1 MNKIRKIL
9 LSVMLTAC
17 LTAGCDGIKAEK
29 TQEAQ
34 EAQQTQAEYAT
45 LKAPES
51 AAERAMPAVS
61 EEKKTPSKAVS
72 ETVLETFSETKS
84 GRDYG
89 VIKTD
94 TWQTLPF
101 AFSVPEYSGVPY
113 TDVDAPDELS
123 SHWDDFAE
131 GHIILSKIDDLGRR
145 GSAIMLAAPETLPT
159 EERGETGTCKPSGW
173 VQNKYPGI
181 VDTDPP
187 FIYNRAH
194 LLMWAITGLTSEE
207 ANLITGTRYFN
218 TEAMLPTE
226 IEVVRYVE
234 AGNEVLYRVTPI
246 YDGDSLLADG
256 VLMEAVSR
264 DGSFRI
270 CRYAYNVQP
279 GIIIDY
285 ATGENHAENPGRI
298 ITEQTE
304 PGSTDEKS
312 TGEATGV
319 TYVLNTSSY
328 KYHLPSCT
336 AVPDIKQKNRQ
347 DFFGTKEEAEEMGYV
362 GCKICNP

>member
-9 LSVMLTAC
+9 LSVMLAAC

-51 AAERAMPAVS
+51 TEERAMPAVS
-61 EEKKTPSKAVS
+61 EEKETLSGQIS
-72 ETVLETFSETKS
+72 ETVPETLSETKS
-84 GRDYG
+84 EKVYG

-94 TWQTLPF
+94 KWQTLPF

-113 TDVDAPDELS
+113 TDVEVPDELS
-123 SHWDDFAE
+123 SHWNDFTE

-159 EERGETGTCKPSGW
+159 EERGETGTCRPSGW

-181 VDTDPP
+181 VDSDPP

-194 LLMWAITGLTSEE
+194 LLMWAITGLTGEE

-218 TEAMLPTE
+218 TEGMLPTE

-264 DGSFRI
+264 DGSFHI

-285 ATGENHAENPGRI
+285 ATGENHAEDPGRI
-298 ITEQTE
+298 IAEQTDTAEQTE
-304 PGSTDEKS
+304 QAAP
-312 TGEATGV
+312 GV

-362 GCKICNP
+362 GCKMCNP